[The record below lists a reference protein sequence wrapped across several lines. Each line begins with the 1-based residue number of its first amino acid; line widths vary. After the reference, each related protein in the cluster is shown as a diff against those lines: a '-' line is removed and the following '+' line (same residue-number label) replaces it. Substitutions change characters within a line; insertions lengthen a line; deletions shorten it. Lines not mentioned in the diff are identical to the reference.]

1 MSYDLNLSL
10 GQKQWCDG
18 NFERLG
24 EIFRKMETKTNIKPI
39 EARFTFGFYDV
50 KSNTHIPTSKAKV
63 GGGFVLQEQTG
74 SFGSHLELVR
84 DVRHNGAK
92 DSVAIKCLANRLTM
106 PLCWAKPTLEKSR
119 ERVWLV
125 MGRRTQQVY
134 VWDGRKLRGLALHPC
149 LGSGPQDERQLFIL
163 ITALIFF
170 PARSHYH
177 NSHFLHSTWRAL
189 VWFTSSGFKKV
200 WKSLRILKQSKEE
213 RNEPK
218 VWRIFSHTPNRQR
231 QAFIKKNIYSRVSPN
246 LNDFLSF
253 FLGWMDLEDV

>member
-74 SFGSHLELVR
+74 SFGSHMELVR

-106 PLCWAKPTLEKSR
+106 PLC
-119 ERVWLV
+119 
-125 MGRRTQQVY
+125 
-134 VWDGRKLRGLALHPC
+134 
-149 LGSGPQDERQLFIL
+149 
-163 ITALIFF
+163 
-170 PARSHYH
+170 
-177 NSHFLHSTWRAL
+177 
-189 VWFTSSGFKKV
+189 
-200 WKSLRILKQSKEE
+200 
-213 RNEPK
+213 
-218 VWRIFSHTPNRQR
+218 
-231 QAFIKKNIYSRVSPN
+231 
-246 LNDFLSF
+246 
-253 FLGWMDLEDV
+253 